1 MSESTMNAATMKAMA
16 YRSYGGVEKLEQ
28 LELPVPKV
36 GPGSVRIKIK
46 AAGVNPVDWKVM
58 AGYLD
63 PIMEVNFPVVPG
75 WDVAGVVDAVG
86 FDTPEFAVGDEVH
99 AYGRRDSLGIGS
111 FAEYITL
118 PASAVA
124 HKPAELSF
132 EEAAALPL
140 TGGTALR
147 ALDALDLAAGQTLLI
162 HNGAGG
168 VGQAAIQ
175 IAKAAGVRVLATAS
189 EKNHPLLASLGAE
202 ALTYGEGLVDAVRA
216 LVPGGVDAVA
226 DFHGE
231 ALDDTLA
238 ILTDSGRHVSIADD
252 AVTEHG
258 GRYIWVRP
266 DATQLQRLDA
276 MVVDGTLSVRVVSSR
291 PMQEAGQAFT
301 ESMGGHAGGKI
312 VLTEFTV

>member
-1 MSESTMNAATMKAMA
+1 MNEQTMKAMA
-16 YRSYGGVEKLEQ
+16 YASYGGVEKLEQ
-28 LELPVPKV
+28 LELPLPKV
-36 GPGSVRIKIK
+36 GPGTVRIKIK

-63 PIMEVNFPVVPG
+63 PILEVNFPAVPG

-86 FDTPEFAVGDEVH
+86 YDTPEFSVGDEVH
-99 AYGRRDSLGIGS
+99 AYGRRDTVGIGS
-111 FAEYITL
+111 FAEYLTL
-118 PASAVA
+118 PAAAVA
-124 HKPAELSF
+124 HKPKQLSF

-147 ALDALDLAAGQTLLI
+147 ALDALQLAPGQSLLI

-175 IAKAAGVRVLATAS
+175 IAHQAGVRVLATAS
-189 EKNHPLLASLGAE
+189 EKNHDLLAGLGAE
-202 ALTYGEGLVDAVRA
+202 PLTYGSGLVAAVRA
-216 LVPGGVDAVA
+216 LLPEGVDAVA

-231 ALDDTLA
+231 ALEDTLA
-238 ILTDSGRHVSIADD
+238 VLKESGKHVSIADGS
-252 AVTEHG
+252 VGEHG

-266 DATQLQRLDA
+266 DGRELARLNELVEA
-276 MVVDGTLSVRVVSSR
+276 GTLGVRVVSSY
-291 PMQEAGQAFT
+291 PMQEAAAAIT

-312 VLTEFTV
+312 VLTGFTD